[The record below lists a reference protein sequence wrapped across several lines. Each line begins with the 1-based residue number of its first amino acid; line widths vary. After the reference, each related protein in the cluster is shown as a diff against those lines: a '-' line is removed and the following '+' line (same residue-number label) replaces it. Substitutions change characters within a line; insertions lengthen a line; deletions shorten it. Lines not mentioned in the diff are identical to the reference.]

1 MAAFQTEQLSCVN
14 AAVDGRI
21 AATGPISSPAA
32 LLTHLQALAGLPAM
46 QFKLQVLS
54 DALPA
59 APQPQQGVVC
69 IDEINWEG
77 DAASQAWQYDCK
89 VWHANHN
96 VAKVLDIICHSLAS
110 HPIIMLLLICA
121 FVLVY
126 SFTCVAGSELV
137 VPFISALYKGEYASQ
152 TSELQ
157 ALQTQV
163 TEFKPLR
170 QRSPDA
176 GMHASRYLS
185 KWEWGLF
192 R

>member
-89 VWHANHN
+89 VWRDNHN
-96 VAKVLDIICHSLAS
+96 VAKCWT
-110 HPIIMLLLICA
+110 
-121 FVLVY
+121 
-126 SFTCVAGSELV
+126 SFA
-137 VPFISALYKGEYASQ
+137 IA
-152 TSELQ
+152 LQ
-157 ALQTQV
+157 AMQSSC
-163 TEFKPLR
+163 FR
-170 QRSPDA
+170 
-176 GMHASRYLS
+176 LS
-185 KWEWGLF
+185 VRF
-192 R
+192 YVSNSHM